1 MSKIGAENRYLGSA
15 SKIGAKNRYLNW
27 SVFVR
32 VQAEE
37 QVPLSWRALACRNS
51 THYHLPLPPATD
63 RLHFRGISS
72 PQLVQLF
79 RGLCVRER
87 HRHPSAPH
95 PGVPVGLPVLPALP
109 CPSVTRS
116 RGAGGKRMHPAP
128 SEPSRALPVRPG
140 RPRDASR
147 GCRILRRPGREA
159 REAPGCRPHPP
170 CPPHSFG
177 THPEVTQ
184 GCRTCPAPSILSRA
198 LPASH
203 GRPRDASRGC
213 RILRR
218 SGREAREAPG
228 CPPHPPCPPHSFG
241 THPEVTQGCRTC
253 PAPSILSRALPASH
267 GRPRDASRGCRI
279 LRRSGRYTFCR
290 GDEEVSHA
298 FLFSATIQLGH
309 YSPNLIFFFSQ
320 LGHVGVSYN
329 TQALAASKWFSL
341 LSRLNR

>member
-128 SEPSRALPVRPG
+128 SEPSRALPVRPW

-184 GCRTCPAPSILSRA
+184 GCRTCP
-198 LPASH
+198 
-203 GRPRDASRGC
+203 
-213 RILRR
+213 
-218 SGREAREAPG
+218 
-228 CPPHPPCPPHSFG
+228 
-241 THPEVTQGCRTC
+241 T
-253 PAPSILSRALPASH
+253 PSILSRALPASH